1 MVKLLGP
8 QEQQKFLKHIIKEG
22 KIDNP
27 GGGDCLFYSILGNNI
42 KIELEEDP
50 IYNDIHNINELQVQD
65 LRLLISMKLQ
75 SLVYDQEFLNVSIRE
90 YLRSI
95 DRDAFCQWISEVG
108 NWQGNG
114 TTCLEI
120 ILKTVSILFKINIV
134 LLCKYTN
141 SSKISS
147 YVYSDHKFETI
158 NSKRRIFLYFTG
170 SDACDGHYQ
179 TIRVMEDTFAHNIH
193 IYNFTDSYTE

>member
-1 MVKLLGP
+1 MAILFSSK
-8 QEQQKFLKHIIKEG
+8 EQQILLKSLIKDG

-42 KIELEEDP
+42 EIKLDNE
-50 IYNDIHNINELQVQD
+50 IYSNINNINELQVQD
-65 LRLLISMKLQ
+65 LRLLISMELQ
-75 SLVYDQEFLNVSIRE
+75 KLVYDQDFLSISIRE

-95 DRDAFCQWISEVG
+95 DLDKFCQWISEVG

-114 TTCLEI
+114 ETCLEI

-147 YVYSDHKFETI
+147 YVYKYHKFEPI
-158 NSKRRIFLYFTG
+158 DKRRIFLYFTG

-179 TIRVMEDTFAHNIH
+179 AIRVMEDTFAYNIP
-193 IYNFTDSYTE
+193 IINFTDTYTE